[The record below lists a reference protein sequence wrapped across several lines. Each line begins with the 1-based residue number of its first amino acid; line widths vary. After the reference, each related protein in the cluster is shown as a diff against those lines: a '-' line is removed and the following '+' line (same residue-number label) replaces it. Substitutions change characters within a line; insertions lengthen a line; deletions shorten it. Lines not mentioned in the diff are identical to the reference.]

1 MLKASCH
8 WKLRSPHEMSWHP
21 LWKDSKEHQWHHQEQ
36 WVLNQL
42 DSFEAHWE
50 KTTQKVNLT
59 ETYSKSQQTVKIM
72 GLSIHCPLKFEG
84 SYNSHFS
91 EQNCFC
97 CHRITL
103 SVSDISFVQALMAV
117 LLSTMSGVAES
128 FQVALQESKQQLDE
142 TCNRKSKEWTVK
154 TEAAVRLTKQ
164 EGLE

>member
-1 MLKASCH
+1 
-8 WKLRSPHEMSWHP
+8 
-21 LWKDSKEHQWHHQEQ
+21 
-36 WVLNQL
+36 
-42 DSFEAHWE
+42 
-50 KTTQKVNLT
+50 
-59 ETYSKSQQTVKIM
+59 M

-103 SVSDISFVQALMAV
+103 SVSDISFAHALMAV

-142 TCNRKSKEWTVK
+142 TCNRKSKE
-154 TEAAVRLTKQ
+154 
-164 EGLE
+164 